1 MVDIFQIDMRDFARL
16 TLFMKRA
23 PFEFRR
29 TTAGAI
35 NTIAF
40 QAKKEIVKEIGRTME
55 VRSPKFVS
63 SSVIVQPTRIRSI
76 SKQEAIVASIKRRG
90 FSGWEEQ
97 ETGKANEK
105 KKVITQAART
115 GGSFSKK
122 VRMKARMRPGR
133 KFKTLRDFKS
143 KKARTKGQMA
153 FAMLKD
159 TRTGKSKEPFAIT
172 GRLPGRMGRMAPGI
186 YAKVGGKKMFFRLQ
200 TFDKKY
206 KVERNKWMTKSID
219 RLTSKIDMRK
229 LWAEQLNR
237 IIDKGRRR

>member
-29 TTAGAI
+29 TTAGVI

-115 GGSFSKK
+115 GGSFKKKVAFRSRMRLGAGFESESDVKGKTRANRVARLIKRSKK
-122 VRMKARMRPGR
+122 KKRA
-133 KFKTLRDFKS
+133 FILS
-143 KKARTKGQMA
+143 KKGSTDAGLYRFKGNK
-153 FAMLKD
+153 L
-159 TRTGKSKEPFAIT
+159 
-172 GRLPGRMGRMAPGI
+172 L
-186 YAKVGGKKMFFRLQ
+186 RLQ
-200 TFDKKY
+200 TFDKKTTP
-206 KVERNKWMTKSID
+206 KRNRWMTQAVANTTKAVDIRKIWAMQIERVLSKS
-219 RLTSKIDMRK
+219 RL
-229 LWAEQLNR
+229 
-237 IIDKGRRR
+237 